1 MFNLFR
7 SREKSVR
14 YMLGAILVVIS
25 LSMLLYLIPGGPG
38 GASAANENV
47 VATVGSAKITVNDVQ
62 QTIDRM
68 MGNQPGVPRAL
79 LATYAPA
86 VVNQMV
92 EMYAK
97 AYKAKQL
104 GLSVSDDELA
114 TYIQRMVSQQAGGRF
129 DKATYAALVE
139 QRGYTVP
146 QFEDFLRVSLL
157 ASRYDTLAANS
168 LVVTDD
174 EARRE
179 YQHVN
184 EKVALQYVQFSQKDF
199 TKKVNMNQAAVK
211 AWYEKNRSQFQIPE
225 KRSFDLIVGSDADFA
240 QSVNVSDA
248 DLHKQYN
255 DNIDS
260 YRTPER
266 VDVRHILIKTTDVPK
281 DEVPKLKAK
290 AEDVLKDNEGGADF
304 ATLAKK
310 YSQDPG
316 SAAKG
321 GDLGW
326 IVRGQTVPAFEKA
339 AFSLKPNQLSDL
351 ITTEY
356 GFHVIQVLAHQEA
369 QTQSFDEVKPQLL
382 AEARRQIGDDNMQK
396 AVSDAR
402 DEIARNPSQAENIAK
417 KYGLKF
423 FKADQV
429 ASGAVLP
436 DVNSQPELSNAVFA
450 SAKGE
455 VTPVIPL
462 DNVGKA
468 AFASVTTI
476 FPPRQA
482 NFDEVQKD
490 VIDRYTTEQATELM
504 QAAAKQAAE
513 KAKNGQSL
521 EAVAKEFGGEVK
533 SAQPFTIMGAAEGI
547 GPAKTLEAA
556 FAAKTKVGD
565 AFGPVTQANSAFV
578 CKVTQKTPA
587 DMSKFAE
594 SREDMIQTVKQRKAQ
609 VQQGLF
615 ADSVVAE
622 LEKQGV
628 IKLNTP
634 AINRLVA
641 SYKS

>member
-1 MFNLFR
+1 
-7 SREKSVR
+7 
-14 YMLGAILVVIS
+14 
-25 LSMLLYLIPGGPG
+25 
-38 GASAANENV
+38 
-47 VATVGSAKITVNDVQ
+47 
-62 QTIDRM
+62 
-68 MGNQPGVPRAL
+68 
-79 LATYAPA
+79 
-86 VVNQMV
+86 
-92 EMYAK
+92 
-97 AYKAKQL
+97 
-104 GLSVSDDELA
+104 
-114 TYIQRMVSQQAGGRF
+114 
-129 DKATYAALVE
+129 LVE

-290 AEDVLKDNEGGADF
+290 AEDVLKQLKGGADF

>member
-290 AEDVLKDNEGGADF
+290 AEDVLKQLKGGADF
-304 ATLAKK
+304 AALAKK

-396 AVSDAR
+396 AVSEAR
-402 DEIARNPSQAENIAK
+402 DEIARNPSQAETVAK

-513 KAKNGQSL
+513 KAKKGQSL